1 MDNFDK
7 DNSENKINP
16 VYFDETDR
24 AIIESYKYVVKGI
37 ANAFGRSCEA
47 LVHSLDNFENA
58 VKFIENG
65 HNSSRNPGAPITN
78 LALEIIAGVH
88 EDKKFLEPYE
98 SKFPNGDRCKS
109 ITIPIKNKDKLI
121 GLLCINI
128 NMEVTLIDFVK
139 EFDIKDNKKKFHE
152 NYSSNI
158 DDMISSILNKNINE
172 IMLDMSIPNQDKNK
186 SIIIK
191 LYEIGFFNIKG
202 SVEALAE
209 RLQISVHTVYS
220 NIRKY
225 T

>member
-1 MDNFDK
+1 
-7 DNSENKINP
+7 
-16 VYFDETDR
+16 
-24 AIIESYKYVVKGI
+24 
-37 ANAFGRSCEA
+37 
-47 LVHSLDNFENA
+47 
-58 VKFIENG
+58 
-65 HNSSRNPGAPITN
+65 
-78 LALEIIAGVH
+78 
-88 EDKKFLEPYE
+88 
-98 SKFPNGDRCKS
+98 
-109 ITIPIKNKDKLI
+109 
-121 GLLCINI
+121 
-128 NMEVTLIDFVK
+128 MEVSLIDFVK